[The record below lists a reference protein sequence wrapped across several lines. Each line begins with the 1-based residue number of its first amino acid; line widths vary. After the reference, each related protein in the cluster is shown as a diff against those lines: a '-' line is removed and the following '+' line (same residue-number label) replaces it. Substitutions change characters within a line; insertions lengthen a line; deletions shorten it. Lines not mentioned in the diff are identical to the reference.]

1 MRITQLE
8 YFESVARNLSFTR
21 ASEECH
27 VAQPAVSQQIRA
39 LEKELGFALLNRT
52 TKGVT
57 LTEAGRAYQGEIT
70 AILQSL
76 DRSARK
82 ARAISL
88 GSAGSL
94 IFGIANSGQTAVLG
108 AIEQFSAR
116 YPEIHIE
123 LKRAHSLNQYQQLS
137 QGSFDVA
144 ITASPCLAGHD
155 DICMV
160 GKRNSTLRIAMSKE
174 HPLAKTAK
182 QLTTDDLIG
191 WPHIIADCENE
202 QLLQAT
208 YPYLHGDTSTP
219 IVRAEDQGIR
229 SCNDAFRLWRRGCA
243 GRSVSLIARWLCRA
257 PRHRVSGNARNGLG
271 LSRQQPKPS
280 INEVHRLRQC
290 APLITFIVMSCS
302 YKRLLSPN
310 QKPIFH
316 KNITST

>member
-8 YFESVARNLSFTR
+8 YFESVARNLSFTK

-57 LTEAGRAYQGEIT
+57 LTEAGRAYLSEIT
-70 AILQSL
+70 PILESL

-94 IFGIANSGQTAVLG
+94 AVGIANSGQTAVLG

-137 QGSFDVA
+137 QGLFDVA
-144 ITASPCLAGHD
+144 ITASPCVAGHSD
-155 DICMV
+155 VLMV
-160 GKRNSTLRIAMSKE
+160 GKHASALQIAMSKE
-174 HPLAKTAK
+174 HPLARSSSRLSTS
-182 QLTTDDLIG
+182 DLVG
-191 WPHIIADCENE
+191 WPHIIADCESDE
-202 QLLQAT
+202 LLKAT
-208 YPYLHGDTSTP
+208 YPYLDHNGLTP
-219 IVRAEDQGIR
+219 IIRVEDQGIGLA
-229 SCNDAFRLWRRGCA
+229 SML
-243 GRSVSLIARWLCRA
+243 L
-257 PRHRVSGNARNGLG
+257 GLG
-271 LSRQQPKPS
+271 IEAVPEEVFPS
-280 INEVHRLRQC
+280 LQDGYVIRHVTGYKAVLRATCGFFSSHFVPTLYQI
-290 APLITFIVMSCS
+290 L
-302 YKRLLSPN
+302 
-310 QKPIFH
+310 KPIPTFALLEA
-316 KNITST
+316 

>member
-1 MRITQLE
+1 MSIGEYGGEYENHSTGILRIC
-8 YFESVARNLSFTR
+8 ARNLSFAK

-70 AILQSL
+70 AILQNL
-76 DRSARK
+76 DRSTRK

-94 IFGIANSGQTAVLG
+94 IVGIANSGQTAVLG

-137 QGSFDVA
+137 QESFDVA
-144 ITASPCLAGHD
+144 ITASPCLAGHN
-155 DICMV
+155 DIRMV
-160 GKRNSTLRIAMSKE
+160 GKRNSTLRIAVSKE
-174 HPLAKTAK
+174 HPLAKTTK

-202 QLLQAT
+202 QLFQAT
-208 YPYLHGDTSTP
+208 YPYLRDGASTP
-219 IVRAEDQGIR
+219 IVRVEDQGIGL
-229 SCNDAFRLWRRGCA
+229 ATMLLGLGVEAVPEEVFP
-243 GRSVSLIARWLCRA
+243 SLQDGYVVRHVIARCRVHVWRTSNPHPHGRRKSHRRASRTGQKSHRRQSESSPVLHRWL
-257 PRHRVSGNARNGLG
+257 HG
-271 LSRQQPKPS
+271 Q
-280 INEVHRLRQC
+280 
-290 APLITFIVMSCS
+290 
-302 YKRLLSPN
+302 
-310 QKPIFH
+310 
-316 KNITST
+316 

>member
-8 YFESVARNLSFTR
+8 YFESVARNLSFTK

-57 LTEAGRAYQGEIT
+57 LTEAGARVPKRNT
-70 AILQSL
+70 PILESL

-94 IFGIANSGQTAVLG
+94 AVGIANSGQTAVLG

-137 QGSFDVA
+137 QGLFDVA
-144 ITASPCLAGHD
+144 ITASPCVAGHSD
-155 DICMV
+155 VLMA
-160 GKRNSTLRIAMSKE
+160 GKHTSALQIAMSKE
-174 HPLAKTAK
+174 HPLARSSST
-182 QLTTDDLIG
+182 LSTSDLVG
-191 WPHIIADCENE
+191 WPHIIADCESDE
-202 QLLQAT
+202 LLKTT
-208 YPYLHGDTSTP
+208 YPYLEHNGLTP
-219 IVRAEDQGIR
+219 IIRVEDQGIGLA
-229 SCNDAFRLWRRGCA
+229 SML
-243 GRSVSLIARWLCRA
+243 L
-257 PRHRVSGNARNGLG
+257 GLG
-271 LSRQQPKPS
+271 IEAVPEEVFPS
-280 INEVHRLRQC
+280 LQDGYVIRHVTGYKAVLETGWAYLANNQNPALAKFIDFASVHL
-290 APLITFIVMSCS
+290 
-302 YKRLLSPN
+302 
-310 QKPIFH
+310 
-316 KNITST
+316 

>member
-8 YFESVARNLSFTR
+8 YFESVARNLSFTK

-94 IFGIANSGQTAVLG
+94 AVGIANSGQTAVLG
-108 AIEQFSAR
+108 AIEQFSTR

-137 QGSFDVA
+137 QGLFDVA
-144 ITASPCLAGHD
+144 ITASPCVAGHSD
-155 DICMV
+155 VLMV
-160 GKRNSTLRIAMSKE
+160 GKHTSALQIAMSKE
-174 HPLAKTAK
+174 HPLARSSSRLSTS
-182 QLTTDDLIG
+182 DLVG
-191 WPHIIADCENE
+191 WPHIIADCESDE
-202 QLLQAT
+202 LLKTT
-208 YPYLHGDTSTP
+208 YPYLDHNGLTP
-219 IVRAEDQGIR
+219 IIRVEDQGIGLA
-229 SCNDAFRLWRRGCA
+229 SML
-243 GRSVSLIARWLCRA
+243 L
-257 PRHRVSGNARNGLG
+257 GLG
-271 LSRQQPKPS
+271 IEAVPEEVFPS
-280 INEVHRLRQC
+280 LQDGYVIRHVTGYKAVLETGWAYLAGNQNPAL
-290 APLITFIVMSCS
+290 AKFIDFASAH
-302 YKRLLSPN
+302 L
-310 QKPIFH
+310 
-316 KNITST
+316 

>member
-76 DRSARK
+76 DRSTRK

-94 IFGIANSGQTAVLG
+94 IVGIANSGQTAVLG

-144 ITASPCLAGHD
+144 ITASPCLAGHN

-160 GKRNSTLRIAMSKE
+160 GKRNSTLRIAMST
-174 HPLAKTAK
+174 LSQK
-182 QLTTDDLIG
+182 QPSSSLPTTLSAG
-191 WPHIIADCENE
+191 P
-202 QLLQAT
+202 
-208 YPYLHGDTSTP
+208 TSSP
-219 IVRAEDQGIR
+219 
-229 SCNDAFRLWRRGCA
+229 
-243 GRSVSLIARWLCRA
+243 IARTSSCFEQPIRTFATTRA
-257 PRHRVSGNARNGLG
+257 R
-271 LSRQQPKPS
+271 PS
-280 INEVHRLRQC
+280 CE
-290 APLITFIVMSCS
+290 
-302 YKRLLSPN
+302 
-310 QKPIFH
+310 
-316 KNITST
+316 

>member
-94 IFGIANSGQTAVLG
+94 IVGVANSGQTAVLG

-219 IVRAEDQGIR
+219 IVRVEDQGIGL
-229 SCNDAFRLWRRGCA
+229 ATMLLGFGVEA
-243 GRSVSLIARWLCRA
+243 VPEEVFPSLQDGYVV
-257 PRHRVSGNARNGLG
+257 RHVIGYQATLETGWAYLANNQNPALMKFIDFAN
-271 LSRQQPKPS
+271 
-280 INEVHRLRQC
+280 VHL
-290 APLITFIVMSCS
+290 
-302 YKRLLSPN
+302 
-310 QKPIFH
+310 
-316 KNITST
+316 

>member
-1 MRITQLE
+1 MEGNMRITQLE

-94 IFGIANSGQTAVLG
+94 IVGIANSGQTAVLG

-174 HPLAKTAK
+174 HPLAK
-182 QLTTDDLIG
+182 
-191 WPHIIADCENE
+191 NS
-202 QLLQAT
+202 QAT
-208 YPYLHGDTSTP
+208 HHRRPY
-219 IVRAEDQGIR
+219 
-229 SCNDAFRLWRRGCA
+229 RL
-243 GRSVSLIARWLCRA
+243 A
-257 PRHRVSGNARNGLG
+257 PHYR
-271 LSRQQPKPS
+271 
-280 INEVHRLRQC
+280 RLRE
-290 APLITFIVMSCS
+290 
-302 YKRLLSPN
+302 
-310 QKPIFH
+310 
-316 KNITST
+316 